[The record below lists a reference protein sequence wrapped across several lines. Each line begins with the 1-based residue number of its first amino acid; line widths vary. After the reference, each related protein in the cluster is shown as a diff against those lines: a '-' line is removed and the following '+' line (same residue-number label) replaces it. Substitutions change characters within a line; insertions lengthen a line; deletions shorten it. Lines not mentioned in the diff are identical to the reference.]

1 MSKFH
6 ADTFIKL
13 FNTKQASCDWRYFDR
28 SIEHLKFIVLK
39 QYNNG
44 EVPCIDPFSLFMLN
58 FTMQDKLVISMKWAE
73 AEKKK
78 AFN

>member
-1 MSKFH
+1 M
-6 ADTFIKL
+6 
-13 FNTKQASCDWRYFDR
+13 
-28 SIEHLKFIVLK
+28 KFIVLK